1 MNNWLVMIPIG
12 IILVALT
19 HLFIG
24 EHLRIIGMGIGFILM
39 IIGFVKA
46 YSYKPTEVK
55 YKT

>member
-46 YSYKPTEVK
+46 CK
-55 YKT
+55 YESKQEKI

>member
-1 MNNWLVMIPIG
+1 MNYWLVMIPIG

-24 EHLRIIGMGIGFILM
+24 ETLRITGMGIGFILM

-46 YSYKPTEVK
+46 YT
-55 YKT
+55 YKTIEEKKK

>member
-1 MNNWLVMIPIG
+1 MNHWLVLIPIG

-24 EHLRIIGMGIGFILM
+24 EHLRIIGIGIGFSFM

-46 YSYKPTEVK
+46 CK
-55 YKT
+55 YEPEIKN